1 MYSAPI
7 SLFEKIPELTQK
19 ISTGQ
24 NLCLIFNLECIDN
37 SQARK
42 VNQNLNAIQRHIHW
56 IADLPDI
63 ITVIISDGPQS
74 ELESI
79 FDNHNIILAPNNG
92 TEIYSSKIN
101 WILPDI
107 NLIRQ
112 ELTQIFTA
120 VRESLGPALLP
131 EHLSFSQSELWL
143 KVSAGAEAV
152 REAVVEQFKTQA
164 PTRLRL
170 SFSNNQ
176 VNVAP
181 RQKWDRGEAV
191 SKILDLVPQ
200 PGHQPPLVIYFGV
213 EEADEAAFQTVNK
226 HGLSV
231 IIHNRLPRATRAH
244 YFLRNSTE
252 LSKFLFW
259 IHSR

>member
-1 MYSAPI
+1 MYSTPV

-19 ISTGQ
+19 IGAGQ

-42 VNQNLNAIQRHIHW
+42 VSQNLNAIQRHIHW

-63 ITVIISDGPQS
+63 TTVIISNGSQN
-74 ELESI
+74 ELEAM

-92 TEIYSSKIN
+92 TEIYSSKFT
-101 WILPDI
+101 WILSDI

-112 ELTQIFTA
+112 ELTDLFTA
-120 VRESLGPALLP
+120 VQESLGPALLP
-131 EHLSFSQSELWL
+131 EHLSFSQNELWL

-152 REAVVEQFKTQA
+152 REAVIEQFKTQA

-170 SFSNNQ
+170 SSSNNQ
-176 VNVAP
+176 INIVP

-191 SKILDLVPQ
+191 LKILDLVPQ

-213 EEADEAAFQTVNK
+213 EEDDEAAFQTVNK

-231 IIHNRLPRATRAH
+231 IIHNRLPRATRAR
-244 YFLRNSTE
+244 YFLRNSAE
-252 LSKFLFW
+252 FSKFLFW